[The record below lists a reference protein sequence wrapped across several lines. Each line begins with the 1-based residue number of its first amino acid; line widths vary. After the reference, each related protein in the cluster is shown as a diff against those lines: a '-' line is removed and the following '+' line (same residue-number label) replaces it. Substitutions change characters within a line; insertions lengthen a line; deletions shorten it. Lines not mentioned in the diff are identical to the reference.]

1 VKREWDFLMM
11 NQSADGQSA
20 VAASCTD
27 QGTLRIKGVLV
38 ATIVDVL
45 EFPQLFVDTKESKDE
60 NIAEQ
65 PPFTPPVVALVK
77 EIAEK
82 LDLSETAHYR
92 PSRGST
98 ILEALCYVFSGGGF
112 LTNHL
117 SAEMINFATPSMAQ
131 FKRFVKFALEFN
143 EHDASARNRPDQE
156 VLLCLGNILNAC
168 RERAL
173 LVTREGYVG
182 AGPAAAQPGDKIAVL
197 LGCMRPLVLRP
208 QKRLGNITTTS
219 RDTGHDG
226 NVNTYAVVGPC
237 NAHGLNWGEALLG
250 PLPDGV
256 TFIWNPSGPYGDVGP
271 AFGNNRTGEECVAD
285 PRIDWDLLR
294 IDSKERSFVQRAAGP
309 GEAEGVTYYRRPD
322 AAYFERKGVKL
333 ENLDFV

>member
-20 VAASCTD
+20 VAAFYAN

-38 ATIVDVL
+38 ATVVDVL
-45 EFPQLFVDTKESKDE
+45 EFPPLFVGTKESKNN
-60 NIAEQ
+60 NIADQ
-65 PPFTPPVVALVK
+65 PPSTPPVVALVK

-112 LTNHL
+112 LTSHL
-117 SAEMINFATPSMAQ
+117 SAEMINVATPSMAQ
-131 FKRFVKFALEFN
+131 FKRFVRFALEFN
-143 EHDASARNRPDQE
+143 EHDASARKGPDQE

-168 RERAL
+168 REHAL
-173 LVTREGYVG
+173 LVTREGYIG
-182 AGPAAAQPGDKIAVL
+182 AGPVAAQPGDKIAVL

-208 QKRLGNITTTS
+208 QKRLRNFTTTS
-219 RDTGHDG
+219 SDTGHDG
-226 NVNTYAVVGPC
+226 NANTYAVVGLC
-237 NAHGLNWGEALLG
+237 NAHGLNRGEALLG

-256 TFIWNPSGPYGDVGP
+256 IFIWNPSGPYRDVGP

-285 PRIDWDLLR
+285 PRIDWDLLKT
-294 IDSKERSFVQRAAGP
+294 DSKEHSFVQRAAGP

-322 AAYFERKGVKL
+322 AAYFERKGVTL